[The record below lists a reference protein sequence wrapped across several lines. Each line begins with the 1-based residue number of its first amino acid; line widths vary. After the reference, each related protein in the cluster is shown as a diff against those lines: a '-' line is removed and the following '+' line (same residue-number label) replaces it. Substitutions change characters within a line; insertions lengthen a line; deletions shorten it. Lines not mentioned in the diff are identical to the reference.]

1 MLVLST
7 HGRPWLDADRCGR
20 LSATAFGGPNGTRYG
35 ACVADYWTTPAV
47 LIVVMGAAAWMASML
62 TKRHTEGREAFGLWE
77 WSVNKRFRRRPP
89 GVVTVDALDEIRDYA
104 LRASEHFQSRDGLT
118 SIYRLQTV
126 SRGDVVQHWHAL
138 VRTVEQYS
146 TPIALR
152 PVGAQHSLVDLM
164 HLTLFPKLSS
174 QTRFAVYGLR
184 ATDARELAGGAARA
198 LLPPDIGLIRNA
210 DAVILDFTSRPFD
223 PVEFSRVCAIAE
235 QIVAGHGA
243 ALHRVK

>member
-1 MLVLST
+1 MPYV
-7 HGRPWLDADRCGR
+7 
-20 LSATAFGGPNGTRYG
+20 
-35 ACVADYWTTPAV
+35 WTVPLTLIAV
-47 LIVVMGAAAWMASML
+47 LCASAWMVSKL
-62 TKRHTEGREAFGLWE
+62 VTRHTQGRAAFSLWE
-77 WSVNKRFRRRPP
+77 WGVNKRFRRRPP

-104 LRASEHFQSRDGLT
+104 LRSNEHWQSHDGLT

-152 PVGAQHSLVDLM
+152 PAGAPHSLVDLM

>member
-1 MLVLST
+1 MPYT
-7 HGRPWLDADRCGR
+7 
-20 LSATAFGGPNGTRYG
+20 
-35 ACVADYWTTPAV
+35 WTVPLTLTAV
-47 LIVVMGAAAWMASML
+47 LLASAWMVSKL
-62 TKRHTEGREAFGLWE
+62 VTRHTAGRAAFSLWE
-77 WSVNKRFRRRPP
+77 WGVNKRFRRRPP
-89 GVVTVDALDEIRDYA
+89 GIVTVDALDEIRDYA
-104 LRASEHFQSRDGLT
+104 LRANEHWQSHDGLT

-152 PVGAQHSLVDLM
+152 PAGAPHSLVDLM

-210 DAVILDFTSRPFD
+210 DAVILDFTARPFD